1 MRKTKGLS
9 FDEKRKRMLDIFKED
24 PSFFHLKDIEKL
36 GTKKGIIFQAI
47 KEVLDSLVN
56 DNLVE
61 TEKIGSSNFY
71 WALPSKIYQ
80 VKKNTLDKNLSQI
93 ESLKTENQKL
103 KQKIKEEKAARKET
117 DERREKLDELEEI
130 NRTIEDYTKKLNDF
144 QKNDPVRYH
153 NILQDSKQLINLNE
167 LWKDNIYAI
176 HQWMK
181 SKSPDVNIVEMFP
194 ELEPLNLFN

>member
-1 MRKTKGLS
+1 MGKTKGLS
-9 FDEKRKRMLDIFKED
+9 FEEKRKRMLDIFKDD

-36 GTKKGIIFQAI
+36 GTKKGIIYQSI
-47 KEVLDSLVN
+47 EDVLDSLVN

-80 VKKNTLDKNLSQI
+80 VKKNTLDKNNSII
-93 ESLKTENQKL
+93 ENLKGENQNL
-103 KQKIKEEKAARKET
+103 KIKIKEQKVMRKET
-117 DERREKLDELEEI
+117 DERREKLDELDEI
-130 NRTIEDYTKKLNDF
+130 NRRIEEYTKKLNDY
-144 QKNDPVRYH
+144 QKNDPVRYQ
-153 NILQDSKQLINLNE
+153 NILHDSKQFINLNE
-167 LWKDNIYAI
+167 VWKDNIYAI

-181 SKSPDVNIVEMFP
+181 SKNPDVNLVEMFP